1 MAFHRISS
9 HELAKVGHALGR
21 AEKTKH
27 AAKERAN
34 RAKCAAETV
43 GGGLAIG
50 FVRGKMEDANGQW
63 LIPGTTLDIEMVAGA
78 ALVLGPLLAPM
89 AGVDALEEYEEDLI
103 SVGAG
108 VLAHYT
114 GQAGRN
120 FAKTGTLSWPMVAGA
135 PVLGGRAPVLGATD
149 LADALSALT
158 PR

>member
-21 AEKTKH
+21 AERTKH
-27 AAKERAN
+27 EAKARAARAIS
-34 RAKCAAETV
+34 AGETV
-43 GGGLAIG
+43 AGGLGIG

-63 LIPGTTLDIEMVAGA
+63 LIPGTTVDIEMAVGA
-78 ALVLGPLLAPM
+78 ALTLGPILAPM
-89 AGVDALEEYEEDLI
+89 LGIDALEDLEEHMLP
-103 SVGAG
+103 VGAG

-120 FAKTGTLSWPMVAGA
+120 FAKTGTLAWPLVAGHS
-135 PVLGGRAPVLGATD
+135 VIGRAPVLGAED
-149 LADALSALT
+149 LASALAALS

>member
-1 MAFHRISS
+1 MFHRISS

-27 AAKERAN
+27 EAKARAARAI
-34 RAKCAAETV
+34 CAAETV

-63 LIPGTTLDIEMVAGA
+63 LIPTTNVDVELAVGAGA
-78 ALVLGPLLAPM
+78 VLLPM
-89 AGVDALEEYEEDLI
+89 ILPMLGVDALDDFEEHLLPI
-103 SVGAG
+103 GSGI
-108 VLAHYT
+108 LAHYT

-120 FAKTGTLSWPMVAGA
+120 FAKTGTLAWPLVAGA
-135 PVLGGRAPVLGATD
+135 PVLGGRSPVLGAED
-149 LADALSALT
+149 LATALAALS